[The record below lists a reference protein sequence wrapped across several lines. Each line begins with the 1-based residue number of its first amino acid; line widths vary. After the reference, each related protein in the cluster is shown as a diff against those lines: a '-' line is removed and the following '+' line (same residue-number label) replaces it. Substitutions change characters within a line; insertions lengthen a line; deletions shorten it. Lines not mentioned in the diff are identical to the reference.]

1 MNLAAANKIAVPP
14 NCPSRSFAR
23 APPEALGPCC
33 SAPPASPIVV
43 VLPAPD
49 RGPPEQR
56 RAGACELAPNLQSV
70 EGAGR
75 SQRCLV
81 QLRFARKISA
91 GRETPPGFA
100 ATPRPGAG
108 GHAPQR
114 SPRSPGPCR
123 RGPRGY
129 WRPLGPCLRPRA
141 PAHKGA
147 RAGCRRATCHARARV
162 TRARR
167 RRGTPPRAA
176 RAEPAPPCSSRL
188 TAWIFERRRVGAAR
202 ARAGGLAAYSRR
214 PRSPGAQPPSFGGRG
229 GEMSEGIEGSCS

>member
-108 GHAPQR
+108 GHAPGHVTVRKSHGKASSCEHDLPGVLHSDGTGVITAVLQVELS
-114 SPRSPGPCR
+114 SPCT
-123 RGPRGY
+123 
-129 WRPLGPCLRPRA
+129 LGSLLSYN
-141 PAHKGA
+141 
-147 RAGCRRATCHARARV
+147 TW
-162 TRARR
+162 
-167 RRGTPPRAA
+167 
-176 RAEPAPPCSSRL
+176 L
-188 TAWIFERRRVGAAR
+188 
-202 ARAGGLAAYSRR
+202 YSTTTSYK
-214 PRSPGAQPPSFGGRG
+214 PHCPTTQ
-229 GEMSEGIEGSCS
+229 